1 MSLLKQYTEEY
12 GLPMSVYSDK
22 HTTYKSTDKN
32 KEALS
37 QFGRALEE
45 LGIELIHANTPQAKG
60 RIESLFKTLQDRLV
74 KEMRLRKIKDIKTA
88 NNFLKQYLPIFNSKF
103 NVIPFDNA
111 NVNVKIGGD
120 IDLDSYLYFALTQAT
135 LETQLTFWI

>member
-45 LGIELIHANTPQAKG
+45 LGIELCVLQNKFPTFATQIPYPLPG
-60 RIESLFKTLQDRLV
+60 DFFKLV
-74 KEMRLRKIKDIKTA
+74 C
-88 NNFLKQYLPIFNSKF
+88 
-103 NVIPFDNA
+103 
-111 NVNVKIGGD
+111 
-120 IDLDSYLYFALTQAT
+120 
-135 LETQLTFWI
+135 